1 MPSLAIPVPEDSP
14 YAGELE
20 EKLRLLM
27 AENDMLAERA
37 EDSLL
42 LGLISE
48 KVALCEDAENLDGIA
63 LEQATVLKDLA
74 AGLCLELRP
83 GASTVVDAFVM
94 YSSMNIRGTSLEP
107 DGELHAALDSGEAFP
122 AADCAGAGFFSAL
135 ARVFPVRVNA
145 WLALA
150 AGRRN
155 GHDCV
160 YLFADEAGNPR
171 LGVVGSMLRR
181 VIELVIARRE
191 NLELVEK
198 LRRLNAS
205 LDSLVEAR
213 TAELK
218 AANAT
223 LQAEIA
229 VRLRTEDKLLAS
241 LNEKTVLLKEVHHR
255 VKNNLQIVSSLLNL
269 QANDIDDA
277 ILRDKFAESQDRV
290 HAMALVHERLYL
302 SEDMSAIDFGEYLR
316 ELSERLQQVYAKPGV
331 VTAVEAGA
339 IHLSLEQSIPCGL
352 LANELISNAY
362 KHAYAGRDSG
372 ALLIKLACEEEA
384 TIVLEVKDDGVGLPE
399 ADCRAKANSIGLT
412 LVHMLADQLG
422 GAPLCGDGPGCHII
436 VRFPRRKP
444 GVICP

>member
-1 MPSLAIPVPEDSP
+1 M
-14 YAGELE
+14 E

-48 KVALCEDAENLDGIA
+48 KVALCEDAELLDGIA

-83 GASTVVDAFVM
+83 EGAAIVDAFIL
-94 YSSMNIRGTSLEP
+94 YSSVDIRGTSLETG
-107 DGELHAALDSGEAFP
+107 GELSAALEGGEALR
-122 AADCAGAGFFSAL
+122 AADCAADGFFRAL
-135 ARVFPVRVNA
+135 GRTLPARVDA

-155 GHDCV
+155 GHECV
-160 YLFADEAGNPR
+160 YLFADEEGNPR

-181 VIELVIARRE
+181 VIDLVIARRE

-198 LRRLNAS
+198 LRSLNAS
-205 LDSLVEAR
+205 LDGLVESR
-213 TAELK
+213 TAELQ

-223 LQAEIA
+223 LQGEIA
-229 VRLRTEDKLLAS
+229 ERQRAEEKLRAS

-269 QANDIDDA
+269 QANEIDDGL
-277 ILRDKFAESQDRV
+277 LREKFSESQDRV

-302 SEDMSAIDFGEYLR
+302 SEDMSAIDFGEYLS
-316 ELSERLQQVYAKPGV
+316 ELSDRLQQVYARPGV
-331 VTAVEAGA
+331 ATVVEAGS

-362 KHAYAGRDSG
+362 KHAFIGRDRG
-372 ALLIKLACEEEA
+372 ALLISLACEGED
-384 TIVLEVKDDGVGLPE
+384 TIALEVKDDGVGLPD
-399 ADCRAKANSIGLT
+399 AGSLAKRNSIGLT
-412 LVHMLADQLG
+412 LVYMLADQLG
-422 GAPLCGDGPGCHII
+422 GAVRNDDGPGCRFI
-436 VRFPRRKP
+436 VRFPRRKS
-444 GVICP
+444 GAFCA

>member
-1 MPSLAIPVPEDSP
+1 MPESSLDTI
-14 YAGELE
+14 ELE

-48 KVALCEDAENLDGIA
+48 KVALCEDAERLDGIA

-74 AGLCLELRP
+74 AGFCLELRP
-83 GASTVVDAFVM
+83 GAATVVDAFVM
-94 YSSMNIRGTSLEP
+94 YSAVNICGAGLVP
-107 DGELHAALDSGEAFP
+107 DGELAAALDSGEALL
-122 AADCAGAGFFSAL
+122 AADCAGDGFFGAL
-135 ARVFPVRVNA
+135 HSSLPGRVHA

-150 AGRRN
+150 AGTRH
-155 GHDCV
+155 GHACV
-160 YLFADEAGNPR
+160 YLFADEEGNPR

-181 VIELVIARRE
+181 VIELVVARRE
-191 NLELVEK
+191 NLELVEE

-205 LDSLVEAR
+205 LDGLVEAR

-229 VRLRTEDKLLAS
+229 ERQRMEDKLVAS
-241 LNEKTVLLKEVHHR
+241 LHEKTVLLKEVHHR

-269 QANDIDDA
+269 QANEIDDG
-277 ILRDKFAESQDRV
+277 ILRDKFSESQDRV

-316 ELSERLQQVYAKPGV
+316 ELSARLQQVYDKPNV
-331 VTAVEAGA
+331 ASAVEAGA

-362 KHAYAGRDSG
+362 KHAYAGRDKG
-372 ALLIKLACEEEA
+372 ALLIRLACEDEA

-399 ADCRAKANSIGLT
+399 ADCQAKRNSIGLT
-412 LVHMLADQLG
+412 LVFMLADQLG
-422 GAPLCGDGPGCHII
+422 GAVRRDDGPGCHFI

-444 GVICP
+444 GSLCP